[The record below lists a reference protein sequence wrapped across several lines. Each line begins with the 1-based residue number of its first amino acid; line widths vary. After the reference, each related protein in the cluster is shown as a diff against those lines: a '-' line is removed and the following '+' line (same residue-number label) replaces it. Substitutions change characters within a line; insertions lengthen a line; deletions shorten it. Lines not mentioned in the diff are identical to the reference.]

1 MKKLS
6 PLDLVV
12 STAASRR
19 LTRLVTKDEITRPL
33 REHDFFDN
41 HEKLRYLVNCPMC
54 VSVYTAAFTAVSS
67 TLFPKATK
75 VLLYALAMSEVQ
87 STLTELEAQK
97 DALVDDYG
105 SSL

>member
-12 STAASRR
+12 NTAASRR
-19 LTRLVTKDEITRPL
+19 LTRLVTKDEITRPF
-33 REHDFFDN
+33 REHPFFEK
-41 HEKLRYLVNCPMC
+41 HEKLQYLVNCPMC
-54 VSVYTAAFTAVSS
+54 VSVYTAAFVATSS
-67 TLFPKATK
+67 IVFPKATK
-75 VLLYALAMSEVQ
+75 VLLVALAMSEVQ

>member
-1 MKKLS
+1 MKNLS
-6 PLDLVV
+6 PFELAV

-19 LTRLVTKDEITRPL
+19 LTRLVTKDEITRPI
-33 REHDFFDN
+33 REHEFFDN

>member
-6 PLDLVV
+6 LLDLAV
-12 STAASRR
+12 STSASRR
-19 LTRLVTKDEITRPL
+19 LTRLITKDEITRPI
-33 REHDFFDN
+33 REHEFFDS
-41 HEKLRYLVNCPMC
+41 HEKLRYLVNCPIC
-54 VSVYTAAFTAVSS
+54 VSVYTAAFVSVSS
-67 TLFPKATK
+67 TLFPRASR
-75 VLLYALAMSEVQ
+75 VLLYALAMSEIQ

>member
-12 STAASRR
+12 NTAASRR
-19 LTRLVTKDEITRPL
+19 LTRLVTKDEITRPF
-33 REHDFFDN
+33 REHEFFDN

-54 VSVYTAAFTAVSS
+54 VSVYTAAIVSAS
-67 TLFPKATK
+67 SRLFPKASK
-75 VLLYALAMSEVQ
+75 VVLVALAMSEVQ

>member
-6 PLDLVV
+6 PLDLAVN
-12 STAASRR
+12 TAASRR
-19 LTRLVTKDEITRPL
+19 LTRLVTKDEITRPF
-33 REHDFFDN
+33 RDHKFFDN
-41 HEKLRYLVNCPMC
+41 HDKLSYLVNCPMC
-54 VSVYTAAFTAVSS
+54 VSVYTAAFVSVSS
-67 TLFPKATK
+67 TLFPKASR